1 MNIKLS
7 TVPDNVNKADTTCT
21 LVLNLI
27 GSLPQIIQAV
37 TMVSG
42 RQEVNC
48 LLPTQESWQKN
59 NGDKKEIGLEFSSS
73 LS

>member
-1 MNIKLS
+1 MTIKLS
-7 TVPDNVNKADTTCT
+7 TIPDNVNNADTTCT
-21 LVLNLI
+21 SVLNLI
-27 GSLPQIIQAV
+27 GNLPQIIQAV

-48 LLPTQESWQKN
+48 TLSTEEYWQKN
-59 NGDKKEIGLEFSSS
+59 NRDKKEIGLEFSSS